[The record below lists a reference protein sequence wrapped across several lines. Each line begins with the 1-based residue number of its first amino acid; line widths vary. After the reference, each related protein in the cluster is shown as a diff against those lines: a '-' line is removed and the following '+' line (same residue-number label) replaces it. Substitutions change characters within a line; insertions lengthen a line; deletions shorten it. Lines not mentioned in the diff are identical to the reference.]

1 MSQFTKNMFPKYGN
15 FNNNLHANT
24 ILNHINGLFTT
35 KNKVYQNNCPNPFN
49 INNNQIQNNFNLD
62 KNIDF
67 MNDNRNQKENNYFN
81 KNPINNID
89 NIDNNQN
96 NNYIIEENSLKYNL
110 NINNE
115 LMAQNYFTA
124 NNIDIGQSPIF
135 EKESNSNLFGNN
147 SNEDYKIY
155 EQLVENNKSS
165 IDKQILQNYEKNKNN
180 NIIENKNDSLNN
192 SNQFLNI
199 NDNQNNNNNIFTPQ
213 NNVISLQIKFKKGKN
228 IPISKFNPINNND
241 NNNIESDK
249 KSISEDIRNKLS
261 KINITEMSPDWF
273 KNENNFKDPF
283 YFEKLKNYELER
295 MGIKQLKLSDFLIGK
310 KLGSGQFGRV
320 YMAKLKST
328 QFICALKIINKN
340 RLLKE
345 SLKCIN
351 QIRREIEIQ
360 SHLHH
365 PNILSIYNFF
375 WDKKNIYLVMEYAP
389 GGELFT
395 ILHNEENGRFS
406 ESKAAF
412 YINQV
417 CDALEYIHKLHIIH
431 RDIKP
436 ENILMSNE
444 IIKLADFGWSI
455 HQRSNKIRTTFC
467 GTAEYMPPEVIND
480 QPHIPSSDLWCLGIL
495 IYELCSGETPFTAKT
510 DPQVLHRIKI
520 FKMIKYPDYFSNEV
534 KDLIGKLLRRSPKDR
549 ISIQEVKNHPWIIKN
564 LKKYFANK

>member
-1 MSQFTKNMFPKYGN
+1 MFPKYGN
-15 FNNNLHANT
+15 FNNNPNTNT

-35 KNKVYQNNCPNPFN
+35 KNKAYQNNCPNPFN
-49 INNNQIQNNFNLD
+49 VNNNQIQNNFNNLD

-67 MNDNRNQKENNYFN
+67 MNINRNQNENNDFN
-81 KNPINNID
+81 KNPIN

-115 LMAQNYFTA
+115 LMDQNCFSA

-192 SNQFLNI
+192 SNQLLNI
-199 NDNQNNNNNIFTPQ
+199 NDNQNNNVNIFTPQ
-213 NNVISLQIKFKKGKN
+213 NNVISLKIQLKQGKN
-228 IPISKFNPINNND
+228 IPINKFNPINNND

-261 KINITEMSPDWF
+261 KININEMSPDWF

-345 SLKCIN
+345 NLKCIN

-389 GGELFT
+389 GGELYK
-395 ILHNEENGRFS
+395 ILHNEEKGRFS

-455 HQRSNKIRTTFC
+455 HQRSNKIRKTFC
-467 GTAEYMPPEVIND
+467 GTAEYMPPEVIDD

-495 IYELCSGETPFTAKT
+495 IYELCSGEPPFTAKT
-510 DPQVLHRIKI
+510 NPQVLHRIKI

-564 LKKYFANK
+564 LKKYFANKQ